1 MSDMHTE
8 LETRLTRY
16 CAIDSQSDAAS
27 KTAPSTQIQLDMA
40 RLLVQELTEIGAADI
55 TLTDY
60 GTVLATLPATAPPTV
75 SGPTI
80 GFLAHVDTAPQ
91 FNAVMKAIH
100 LTACLPITMR
110 FPKSQ
115 FMRVRTGY
123 MFGYVGPPLPSGV
136 TQFMFCAGSLISQV
150 LQCTQFCALITN
162 RGFLP
167 ESSRTTS

>member
-27 KTAPSTQIQLDMA
+27 KTAPSTAIQLDMA

-80 GFLAHVDTAPQ
+80 GFVVATMVFLAYPL
-91 FNAVMKAIH
+91 AVRIGEA
-100 LTACLPITMR
+100 
-110 FPKSQ
+110 
-115 FMRVRTGY
+115 
-123 MFGYVGPPLPSGV
+123 FGG
-136 TQFMFCAGSLISQV
+136 
-150 LQCTQFCALITN
+150 
-162 RGFLP
+162 
-167 ESSRTTS
+167 